1 MDFIRDEIPLM
12 ASLSA
17 LRIRPKATLFI
28 VSVCVI
34 VSGISGW
41 ISYYHARASLEDYTF
56 RQLTSIQSAKTSQ
69 VSEYF
74 ALIEAQVRSL
84 AKNPT
89 TIAATAEF
97 KRGFSELS
105 RRSDERASTPQSVA
119 RSADLSAYYS
129 NDFLPALNE
138 GFGTSSGIES
148 VFPVAETARYLQYHY
163 ISNNHHPLGEKHQL
177 EHADDQSLYSRVH
190 AQFHDVFKEYQNEFG
205 YYDIFLIDNR
215 TGDIVYSVFKE
226 VDFATNLRS
235 GPFRKSNLADAFD
248 AANEL
253 TTAGEVAFIDFD
265 YYRPSYGAPAA
276 FVSTL
281 VYDNEVPIGT
291 LVFQFPVDKL
301 NAIMTDDGRWRED
314 GLGETGETYLVGA
327 DFSMRSVSRFLIEDR
342 EGYFDALRDVGYP
355 EKTIA
360 LLDHFDSSILLQ
372 NVHTPAAMHALEG
385 GRDIAIIED
394 YRGVSVLSSFGP
406 VAFGD
411 QQWALFADV
420 DEAEAFAAVDAL
432 NRILLLSGF
441 ALALVMAALS
451 TFVARRLVEPIV
463 DLAEAAE
470 EVGEGNFEVQLAI
483 NSSDEM
489 GELTANFNTMV
500 SSLREQREAIE
511 FKNTENTK
519 LLLNVLPQPIAERL
533 KDGETQ
539 IADAFPSASV
549 VFTDLVGFT
558 NWSRG
563 LPPMVVLTM
572 LDDLFGSFD
581 EVASELGVEKIKTIG
596 DAYMAVCG
604 LPVPNAKHAET
615 MALLAGRILI
625 CLEEF
630 NARNGTQLR
639 MRVGLHCGPVV
650 AGVIGTSK
658 FIYDLWG
665 ETINMASRMESTGLP
680 DEIQISEAFYEALDG
695 SYEVT
700 PRGEIE
706 VKGVGTVST
715 YLLGKRAVR
724 STVDE

>member
-1 MDFIRDEIPLM
+1 
-12 ASLSA
+12 
-17 LRIRPKATLFI
+17 
-28 VSVCVI
+28 
-34 VSGISGW
+34 
-41 ISYYHARASLEDYTF
+41 
-56 RQLTSIQSAKTSQ
+56 
-69 VSEYF
+69 
-74 ALIEAQVRSL
+74 
-84 AKNPT
+84 
-89 TIAATAEF
+89 
-97 KRGFSELS
+97 
-105 RRSDERASTPQSVA
+105 
-119 RSADLSAYYS
+119 
-129 NDFLPALNE
+129 
-138 GFGTSSGIES
+138 
-148 VFPVAETARYLQYHY
+148 
-163 ISNNHHPLGEKHQL
+163 
-177 EHADDQSLYSRVH
+177 
-190 AQFHDVFKEYQNEFG
+190 
-205 YYDIFLIDNR
+205 
-215 TGDIVYSVFKE
+215 
-226 VDFATNLRS
+226 
-235 GPFRKSNLADAFD
+235 
-248 AANEL
+248 
-253 TTAGEVAFIDFD
+253 
-265 YYRPSYGAPAA
+265 
-276 FVSTL
+276 
-281 VYDNEVPIGT
+281 
-291 LVFQFPVDKL
+291 
-301 NAIMTDDGRWRED
+301 MTDDGMWRED
-314 GLGETGETYLVGA
+314 GIGETGETYLVGD
-327 DFSMRSVSRFLIEDR
+327 DFSMRSISRFLIEDR
-342 EGYFDALRDVGYP
+342 EGYFDALRDLGYP

-360 LLDHFDSSILLQ
+360 QLDYFDSSILLQ
-372 NVHTPAAMHALEG
+372 KVHTPAAMHALEG
-385 GRDIAIIED
+385 GRDTAIIDD

-411 QQWALFADV
+411 QQWALFVDV

-432 NRILLLSGF
+432 NRILVLSGL

-451 TFVARRLVEPIV
+451 TFVVRRLVEPIV

-470 EVGEGNFEVQLAI
+470 EVGDG
-483 NSSDEM
+483 
-489 GELTANFNTMV
+489 NFNTMV

-519 LLLNVLPQPIAERL
+519 LLLNVLPPPIAERL

-581 EVASELGVEKIKTIG
+581 EVATELGVEKIKTIG

-604 LPVPNAKHAET
+604 LPVPNPKHAET

-665 ETINMASRMESTGLP
+665 ETINMASRMESTGVP
-680 DEIQISEAFYEALDG
+680 DEIQISEAFYDALDG

-724 STVDE
+724 STI